1 MASGLDAS
9 FYNDGG
15 EGLEQWNNGLDIL
28 QNQSGLSSLSS
39 EQSLEASAEESQAES
54 YTPVYSLG
62 DMEGYTTTTLSTTAI
77 MGVCAGFG
85 LAIGVALLS
94 YAISAVLSTF
104 RGVVES

>member
-1 MASGLDAS
+1 MENGSDAS
-9 FYNDGG
+9 FSNDGG
-15 EGLEQWNNGLDIL
+15 EGIEQWNNGLDTL
-28 QNQSGLSSLSS
+28 LSQSGLSSSS
-39 EQSLEASAEESQAES
+39 LGQSLGASAEELQAES
-54 YTPVYSLG
+54 YTPVYSMG

-94 YAISAVLSTF
+94 YAISAVMSAF